1 VRCPSGVLFTPKK
14 LYRLNSATADFFSS
28 RFFFLANP
36 KKVQSFKRVYACGDE
51 APEVNA
57 GEAAC
62 F

>member
-1 VRCPSGVLFTPKK
+1 VLFTPKK

-28 RFFFLANP
+28 RFFFPAKP
-36 KKVQSFKRVYACGDE
+36 KKVQSFKRFYACGDE